1 MRRIGFG
8 MCLVGFVLAV
18 LAGVLGAVHWIGTD
32 GELYYRYQMEE
43 EIPEYAGISEEEL
56 LGLDGCLADYL
67 GGDPQALDGLA
78 VCVFGELQPA
88 FNDREMQHM
97 DDCFKLF
104 VLLRRVLAGAAVLA
118 VLTVGLGIHLLRD
131 RRRIR
136 LAAWLALPVLLIP
149 LGIFALWA
157 VQDFNAAFTFFHEML
172 FTNDLWLLDP
182 RTSIMINML
191 PGNLFFD
198 LVAGIIIRFLICMI
212 VLYAV
217 VCFLVP
223 HLWSART

>member
-78 VCVFGELQPA
+78 VSVFGELQPA
-88 FNDREMQHM
+88 FNGRETLHM
-97 DDCFKLF
+97 EDCFKLF

-118 VLTVGLGIHLLRD
+118 VLMVGLGAYLLRD

-182 RTSIMINML
+182 DT
-191 PGNLFFD
+191 D
-198 LVAGIIIRFLICMI
+198 LLIRICPSGMFMKMGARIGLTGLGAALAVPVLTTALTAGKERG
-212 VLYAV
+212 
-217 VCFLVP
+217 
-223 HLWSART
+223 